1 MSDVLPS
8 PTRLS
13 RRRVLGIAGAAAG
26 LALPP
31 LSLAAA
37 TVPAPALHRWRG
49 TVLGARATMVLHH
62 PDGAV
67 ARRLIAACRAEIA
80 RLERIFSL
88 YRQDSAVSQLN
99 REGALAAP
107 PADLVRL
114 LSLARRVNAVSGG
127 AFDPTVQPLWRL
139 YVDHFSRPAADP
151 SGPPAAAIEK
161 TLRRVGLDAVAV
173 GARQIRFTRPGMAL
187 TLNGIAQGYISDRI
201 VDLLRAGG
209 IARALVDLGEID
221 AIGRHPSG
229 RPWRAGIADPDAPGR
244 TLGTVDLVDCGLA
257 TSGDYGTRIDPAGR
271 VTGIFDPRTGAAPRR
286 YRSVTVRAPS
296 AGLADALSTA
306 FFVTPRDVG
315 LAMTGRFPNTG
326 VVVVGRDGR
335 VSWAL

>member
-1 MSDVLPS
+1 MSDVMPS
-8 PTRLS
+8 PTRIS

-26 LALPP
+26 LTLPA

-37 TVPAPALHRWRG
+37 AAPTPAMHRWRG

-67 ARRLIAACRAEIA
+67 ARRLITACHAEIV

-88 YRQDSAVSQLN
+88 YRQDSAVSRLN
-99 REGALAAP
+99 RDGELVAP

-114 LSLARRVNAVSGG
+114 LSLAQQVNTVSGG

-139 YVDHFSRPAADP
+139 YVDHFSRPDADP
-151 SGPPAAAIEK
+151 SGPPAAAIAK
-161 TLRRVGLDAVAV
+161 TVSRVGLDAVAV
-173 GARQIRFTRPGMAL
+173 DAQRIRFARPGMAL

-209 IARALVDLGEID
+209 IAQALVDLGEID

-229 RPWRAGIADPDAPGR
+229 RPWRAGIADPAAPGR

-286 YRSVTVRAPS
+286 YRSVTIRAPS

-306 FFVTPRDVG
+306 FFVMPRAAG
-315 LAMTGRFPNTG
+315 LAMTRRFPNTG
-326 VVVVGRDGR
+326 AIVVSGDGQ
-335 VSWAL
+335 VLWAL